1 MKQLLFALLLL
12 FSIDASAQLVS
23 GIVIDKKTRKPLEY
37 IVVSASNT
45 NVLTSEQGSFT
56 LRITKV
62 TDTLKIKTMGYKT
75 YTRVISPWSGRLKM
89 IELEQQSIRLN
100 EVAIMAKRNFIRDSV
115 NNRKQFA
122 KEFAFKGPAFTEI
135 MRPTATNVPFA
146 WATVDLLSLF
156 KSINKKNTRQY
167 HLQQTM
173 LRYEREDHTSQRFN
187 RNLIARITRL
197 QGDTLDDFITE
208 YRPTPAQIDMMTD
221 YNLVFYI
228 KDSLRRFKEKPN
240 DTNKPTKP
248 EFKADTIKV
257 DAYKK

>member
-23 GIVIDKKTRKPLEY
+23 GIVVDKKTRKPLEY
-37 IVVSASNT
+37 IVVGASNT
-45 NVLTSEQGSFT
+45 NVLTSELGSFT
-56 LRITKV
+56 LKITKV
-62 TDTLKIKTMGYKT
+62 TDTLHIKTMGYKP
-75 YTRVISPWSGRLKM
+75 YTQTISPWSGRLKL

-100 EVAIMAKRNFIRDSV
+100 EVAIVAKRNFIRDSV

-122 KEFAFKGPAFTEI
+122 KEFAFKGPRFTDI

-146 WATVDLLSLF
+146 WVSIDLLSLF
-156 KSINKKNTRQY
+156 NAINKKKTKEYR
-167 HLQQTM
+167 LQQTM

-187 RNLIARITRL
+187 RNLVGRITQL

-208 YRPTPAQIDMMTD
+208 YRPTPAQIDVMTD

-228 KDSLRRFKEKPN
+228 KDSLRKFKAKDEKPAA
-240 DTNKPTKP
+240 TKP
-248 EFKADTIKV
+248 DFSLETVKSEE
-257 DAYKK
+257 